1 MNKYKT
7 LALNTVVFAIGSFGS
22 KILAFLLTKLYTKFF
37 DGAFVF
43 NTKEILETCA
53 NMLIP
58 LVSMSIADAIIR
70 YGLDKNYE
78 QKSVF
83 SNAVV
88 IMMTGSIGFLILS
101 PLLLFY
107 SDIRPHVFLLVGF
120 VLCSCFR
127 QLSAQFA
134 RARGMVKL
142 FAADGI
148 ICTLMFFLANV
159 ILVAILRL
167 GITGFMLSNMFADL
181 VSGIGVW
188 CIAKHGKFFSFKYI
202 DRELLETMLRF
213 SLPLIP
219 TAELWLITG
228 FSDRIFVKAI
238 VNGTEA
244 GVYGAAT
251 KIPNLLAMVSTI
263 FYQAWNMSAIAEND
277 SDTKSKFYAQV
288 YDAYQA
294 LLALAAGGIIAF
306 DKIFSALLID
316 TETDPAYAHAY
327 LYTPVLVIAVL
338 MMCFNQFFS
347 SIYTVT
353 KHTRNSFWTSL
364 VAAVVNLVLNAVL
377 IPVYAVQGAII
388 ATFASYFVCYV
399 IRLFDARRYV
409 PFHVSNLR
417 TVFNIV
423 ILFLMCNAVSHTDP
437 ASASYAQWKGI
448 VPIILTVELLALAAF
463 NFKPLLA
470 TANKILRRKKKA

>member
-1 MNKYKT
+1 MNKYKK

-22 KILAFLLTKLYTKFF
+22 KILSVLLTKLYTSHM
-37 DGAFVF
+37 DGVFF
-43 NTKEILETCA
+43 NTKEILEMCA

-58 LVSMSIADAIIR
+58 IVSMSIADAVIR
-70 YGLDKNYE
+70 YGLDKNYD

-88 IMMTGSIGFLILS
+88 LLLTGGVGFLVLS
-101 PLLLFY
+101 PLLFLY
-107 SDIRPHVFLLVGF
+107 ADIRQYVPLLIGF

-127 QLSAQFA
+127 QLSTQFA
-134 RARGMVKL
+134 RARGMVRL

-148 ICTLMFFLANV
+148 FCTLVFCISNV
-159 ILVAILRL
+159 ILIAKLNL
-167 GITGFMLSNMFADL
+167 GITGFLCSSMIADTLSGL
-181 VSGIGVW
+181 CVW
-188 CIAKHGKFFSFKYI
+188 SIAGHSRFFSRKFI

-228 FSDRIFVKAI
+228 FSDRIFVKLI
-238 VNGTEA
+238 VSPSEA
-244 GVYGAAT
+244 GVYGTAT

-277 SDTKSKFYAQV
+277 SETKSKFYEQV

-294 LLALAAGGIIAF
+294 LLTLAAGGIIAF
-306 DKIFSALLID
+306 DALFSSYLIN
-316 TETDPAYAHAY
+316 TDKYPEYDHAF
-327 LYTPVLVIAVL
+327 LYTPVLIIAVM
-338 MMCFNQFFS
+338 MMCLNQFFA

-377 IPVYAVQGAII
+377 IPIMAVQGAII
-388 ATFASYFVCYV
+388 ATFASYFVCYL
-399 IRLFDARRYV
+399 IRLFDARRFV
-409 PFHVSNLR
+409 PFRVAHLRFTVNL
-417 TVFNIV
+417 V
-423 ILFLMCNAVSHTDP
+423 ILFLMCAAVCRMEVRIP
-437 ASASYAQWKGI
+437 AYLAYTGKNVLWLSAG
-448 VPIILTVELLALAAF
+448 LLALAVI
-463 NFKPLLA
+463 NFRPLLA
-470 TANKILRRKKKA
+470 TAEKILKRKS

>member
-22 KILAFLLTKLYTKFF
+22 KILAFLLTRLYTKFF

-83 SNAVV
+83 SNAAV
-88 IMMTGSIGFLILS
+88 IMMTGGIGFLVLS
-101 PLLLFY
+101 PLLLLY
-107 SDIRPHVFLLVGF
+107 SDIRPHVPLLIGF

-148 ICTLMFFLANV
+148 ICTLMFFIANV
-159 ILVAILRL
+159 ILIAKLKL
-167 GITGFMLSNMFADL
+167 GITGFMLSNMFADT

-188 CIAKHGKFFSFKYI
+188 CIAKHGRFFSFKYI
-202 DRELLETMLRF
+202 DKELLETMLRF

-238 VNGTEA
+238 VNATEA

-277 SDTKSKFYAQV
+277 SDSKSKFYAQV

-294 LLALAAGGIIAF
+294 LLTLAAGCIIAF
-306 DKIFSALLID
+306 DQILSFFLIKTD
-316 TETDPAYAHAY
+316 KDPAYEHAY

-338 MMCFNQFFS
+338 MMCYNQFFS

-377 IPVYAVQGAII
+377 IPIFAVQGAII
-388 ATFASYFVCYV
+388 ATFTSYVVCYV

-417 TVFNIV
+417 TVVNVV
-423 ILFLMCNAVSHTDP
+423 ILFLMCNAISHTDVT
-437 ASASYAQWKGI
+437 AADYAQWKGL
-448 VPIILTVELLALAAF
+448 VPIVLGVELLALTAF

-470 TANKILRRKKKA
+470 TANKILKRRS